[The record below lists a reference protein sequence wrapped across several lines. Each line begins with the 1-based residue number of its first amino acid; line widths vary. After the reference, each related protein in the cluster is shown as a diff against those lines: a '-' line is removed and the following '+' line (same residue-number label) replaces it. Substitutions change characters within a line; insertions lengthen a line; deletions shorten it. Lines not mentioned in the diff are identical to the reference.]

1 MYSMKKIVFPGACIT
16 LLFGLVCVAQAQKK
30 DVPKQNKW
38 GYIDTDFILSKMPD
52 YHKAQEE
59 IALLS
64 ESWVDELKN
73 KYLSIDTLRCDLQEE
88 AVLLSVEE
96 KTKRMEE
103 IKAKSDSLNAY
114 RLTVFGMD
122 GQFFQKKK
130 EILKTV
136 QDRLFEAIEKV
147 AEEYKLQTVFDKAG
161 DQNIIYINPIHDY
174 SDYVLEKLGLGD
186 PNDNVR

>member
-1 MYSMKKIVFPGACIT
+1 MKKIIFTSVYLIF
-16 LLFGLVCVAQAQKK
+16 LFGLSYHIQAQKK

-38 GYIDTDFILSKMPD
+38 GYVDTDFILGKMPD
-52 YHKAQEE
+52 YQKAQQE

-64 ESWVDELKN
+64 ESWTEELKI
-73 KYLSIDTLRCDLQEE
+73 KYMQIDTLQNEFQEE
-88 AVLLSVEE
+88 AVLLSQEE
-96 KTKRMEE
+96 KTKRQEE

-114 RLTVFGMD
+114 RNSIYGFD
-122 GQFFQKKK
+122 GEFFQKKK

-136 QDRLFEAIEKV
+136 QDRLFDAIEKV
-147 AEEYKLQTVFDKAG
+147 AEEFSLQTVFDKAG
-161 DQNIIYINPIHDY
+161 DQNIIYVNPIHDY

>member
-1 MYSMKKIVFPGACIT
+1 MYSMKKIVFPGVHIM
-16 LLFGLVCVAQAQKK
+16 LLFGLICVAQAQKK

-64 ESWVDELKN
+64 ESWAGELKN
-73 KYLSIDTLRCDLQEE
+73 KYLSIDTLRNNLQEE

-96 KTKRMEE
+96 KAKRMEE

-122 GQFFQKKK
+122 GQFFQKKQ